1 MNTAAGSMSEVLD
14 YSTCVA
20 PQWDIIQARYQ
31 QTSNLLHGVFG
42 MSTKGL
48 LSDKLA
54 RSGLGRVNFS
64 DLILALAGMA
74 IHTWVFQSPFPKC
87 LTRPERSIRLLEE
100 LLDEK
105 GK

>member
-1 MNTAAGSMSEVLD
+1 
-14 YSTCVA
+14 
-20 PQWDIIQARYQ
+20 
-31 QTSNLLHGVFG
+31 
-42 MSTKGL
+42 

-54 RSGLGRVNFS
+54 RSGFGRVNFS

-87 LTRPERSIRLLEE
+87 LTRPDKSIRLLEE

-105 GK
+105 GRQDLLIHLQSFKRHADYLLT